1 MDIARQQGNTGG
13 DGAGILFYRP
23 RHQAFFDQ
31 GQAAVDPVHTE
42 YRDPDLTVSRIVTL
56 LLQGPDTAFR
66 HIVVV
71 ADDQLDHLAVGFRIQ
86 LQICTHIFFRGLCR
100 PGAVQIQLIAVT
112 VIRIKID
119 QFLALF
125 LRQDLIGVLYRGG
138 RTQDRV
144 LVLGLALEHGV
155 GNDIIVIQ
163 VHFIIVVRHIT
174 ADHLPLQMSRFRRI

>member
-42 YRDPDLTVSRIVTL
+42 YRDPDLAVSRIIAL
-56 LLQGPDTAFR
+56 FLQGSDTAFR

-71 ADDQLDHLAVGFRIQ
+71 ADDQLDHIAVGFRIQ
-86 LQICTHIFFRGLCR
+86 LQIGTHILFRGLCR
-100 PGAVQIQLIAVT
+100 PGAIQIQLIAVT
-112 VIRIKID
+112 VIGIKVD
-119 QFLALF
+119 QFLTFF

-138 RTQDRV
+138 RAQDRV
-144 LVLGLALEHGV
+144 LILGLALEHGV
-155 GNDIIVIQ
+155 SDHVIVIQ
-163 VHFIIVVRHIT
+163 VHFIIVVRHIA
-174 ADHLPLQMSRFRRI
+174 ADHLSLQMSRFRRI